1 MHQWLDS
8 WVGLGLIVD
17 GMARQGFGAPFLR
30 KHVLEPLGQR
40 LDFERLREV
49 AARARI

>member
-17 GMARQGFGAPFLR
+17 GMARQGFGAPFYGSTFLSLSASASILNGFVR
-30 KHVLEPLGQR
+30 
-40 LDFERLREV
+40 
-49 AARARI
+49 